1 VKKILNKN
9 YKLIT
14 LGAFLLFLAC
24 AFLVITPNNV
34 KLTDTSNIVKI
45 DEQILTADEDT
56 FLIYGKCYGPGE
68 LDPHNA
74 WDTGSFDVIDQV
86 VETLLAYNL
95 SDPELSI
102 IPRLASSMGTWS
114 PDNLNYMITLG
125 SGVMFHDGTIFNA
138 TAVRWSFDRLAYFMN
153 VSGTL
158 PEETRICLIDELY
171 RWNDGTPI
179 INRTEIINA
188 NTINF
193 VLNRPF
199 GAFEA
204 LLCFTGSGIMSPNST
219 PTTEYIDFATGD
231 LIGTGPFVYDEY
243 IPNIELNF
251 HAFENYWAGVA
262 NITYLKFSIITD
274 ANERNQA
281 LLSGEIDI
289 LDEPLPSFLDIF
301 EIDPN
306 IIVKSSPS
314 TIMRYL
320 GMNNKQIN
328 KTKRQAISYAINYS
342 YIIDVIL
349 DSPAARLKSPIPNG
363 IRYANDSFNVA
374 TLNLTKARNLMQGM
388 GFGIGFNISDD
399 AEWITVAEGL
409 TPFETYNYTYNIGN
423 RVREEIFVLL
433 QDNLKKIGI
442 EVTDAGMSLPYFLF
456 RCFEF
461 GGFHRDMLQL
471 YFFSWM
477 PDYND
482 PSNYINTMMTNRTVA
497 GNGCQI
503 NDYYLQDLMEKGL
516 QETNPVIRKGIYEEI
531 QRYCVEDLMPW
542 AFGYV
547 AFNYA
552 VYNIN
557 ITRYQPNPM
566 GKVWFYGVSGGRL
579 EPFIDNIDPI
589 IEITYSNLNT
599 TYGNGSIYIEAN
611 VTDDVQLQLPVYVG
625 FYYPNGTLLSME
637 NMIWAGGDTYNF
649 NWSVN
654 SYPADR
660 YYYFTIYANDT
671 SNNMAF
677 KTRYFSIIGPIQDT
691 TNPVI
696 TITYYDE
703 EAEYG
708 TDNILVTANI
718 IDNIMIQE
726 PVVIKF
732 YNPNGTLLSMDNM
745 RWIGGYTYYFNWSVN
760 FYPVDSLYYFTIY
773 ANDTSNNTAFESR
786 YFNISSFIQDTIN
799 PVITITYYDEEAE
812 YGTGNILVTA
822 NIIDNIMIQEPVVIK
837 FYNPNGTLLSM
848 DNMIWAGGDT
858 YDFNWSVNSYPIDN
872 LYYFTIYAYDN
883 SSNMASETRYFNI
896 SEIIP
901 SPTFWVLSPFIINDD
916 GTGDYTWM
924 EVANE
929 EWCSGSGTWNDPYII
944 KNLIING
951 NGESSCI
958 EIKNSNVYFQI
969 ENCTVYN
976 SWGGSWP
983 NFGAGIKLNNVSNA
997 ELINNNCSFNR
1008 AAQIFLDDHCVNNTI
1023 LGNLIDNF
1031 DPTINYPYG
1040 IILRNQCNNNT
1051 ISENTI
1057 SKNHFGIYLGP
1068 HCSYNIISGNTI
1080 INGNWGIEAFR
1091 CVNNIIFENTII
1103 HNNFFGIILSNCS
1116 YFTILDN
1123 NASHNKIGIFLE
1135 VSEYCIVLNN
1145 IINDNSENGIG
1156 LQFNS
1161 NNNIFSGNI
1170 LNCNSN
1176 CGVKILYDCH
1186 NNTIFDNL
1194 FINNGQNAQDSGIN
1208 NQWDNGT
1215 IGNYWDDYDGID
1227 ANDDGI
1233 GDTPYNIPGTAG
1245 SVDNFPIWD
1254 DGIDI
1259 IIPSEI
1265 LEDLITILENLE
1277 VPEEAECDINIAIR
1291 RLNRAIIK
1299 FEKGKFYDA
1308 FNKIQEAVEHLMYAQ
1323 DLGADT
1329 QEIIDSLINL
1339 VQGIVDQALED
1350 AINMVGED
1358 NYHIIVAQEKYNLAL
1373 QKLANGKY
1381 DKAVRYFKRA
1391 YKNAMKARCEWIPES
1406 YLDDLLDRLAEIQEL
1421 KTGDISDDA
1430 MAILNNAES
1439 KLIIA
1444 IEKANASNLKG
1455 SFYRLEDVIYF
1466 LLEAEGYGVNT
1477 SDIIESIV
1485 NNIKDVVY
1493 LKIVDAESALMN
1505 AISNPIENAWNH
1517 YNEAQELWNEGN
1529 YGNAINHYVIAIEKV
1544 KDALLP

>member
-1 VKKILNKN
+1 VKKIINRN

-14 LGAFLLFLAC
+14 LGAILLFLAC
-24 AFLVITPNNV
+24 AFLVIIPNNV
-34 KLTDTSNIVKI
+34 KLTDTSNIVI
-45 DEQILTADEDT
+45 NDEQILTADEDT

-138 TAVRWSFDRLAYFMN
+138 TAVRWNFDRLAYFMN

-158 PEETRICLIDELY
+158 PEETRICSIDELY

-251 HAFENYWAGVA
+251 HAFENYWAGVV

-274 ANERNQA
+274 ANKRNQA

-442 EVTDAGMSLPYFLF
+442 EVTDAGMSWPYFLF

-471 YFFSWM
+471 YFLHWM

-516 QETNPVIRKGIYEEI
+516 QETNPVIRKGMYEEI

-557 ITRYQPNPM
+557 ITGYQPNPM

-589 IEITYSNLNT
+589 IEITYSNSNT

-611 VTDDVQLQLPVYVG
+611 VTDDVQLQLPVYIG

-637 NMIWAGGDTYNF
+637 NMIWGGGDTYNF

-654 SYPADR
+654 FYPVDSL
-660 YYYFTIYANDT
+660 YYFTIYANDT

-677 KTRYFSIIGPIQDT
+677 KTRYFSITGPIQDT
-691 TNPVI
+691 TNPAI

-708 TDNILVTANI
+708 TDNISVTANI

-732 YNPNGTLLSMDNM
+732 YNPNGTLLSMDCM
-745 RWIGGYTYYFNWSVN
+745 IWVGGDTYYFNWNVN
-760 FYPVDSLYYFTIY
+760 SYPVDNLYYFTIY
-773 ANDTSNNTAFESR
+773 ANDTSN
-786 YFNISSFIQDTIN
+786 
-799 PVITITYYDEEAE
+799 
-812 YGTGNILVTA
+812 
-822 NIIDNIMIQEPVVIK
+822 
-837 FYNPNGTLLSM
+837 
-848 DNMIWAGGDT
+848 
-858 YDFNWSVNSYPIDN
+858 
-872 LYYFTIYAYDN
+872 
-883 SSNMASETRYFNI
+883 NMASETRYFNI

-997 ELINNNCSFNR
+997 ELINNNCSDNNGVG
-1008 AAQIFLDDHCVNNTI
+1008 IFLIDSNSNTI
-1023 LGNLIDNF
+1023 SGNIINNNLLNGGIYLEQSNNNLISENIIDSNAGG
-1031 DPTINYPYG
+1031 G
-1040 IILRNQCNNNT
+1040 IYIHYSNNNT
-1051 ISENTI
+1051 ISGNHIVNNYYCHGGIRLENCQFSEI
-1057 SKNHFGIYLGP
+1057 SENFIFNNNNGGISLYISSYNELYGNIVNHNQPGEGILLEGNSNHNIILDNIIDNNNMGIYLDTSFFNVIEGNIIINTEGNEAIGIYDS
-1068 HCSYNIISGNTI
+1068 HNNIISGNM
-1080 INGNWGIEAFR
+1080 
-1091 CVNNIIFENTII
+1091 VNF
-1103 HNNFFGIILSNCS
+1103 NFG
-1116 YFTILDN
+1116 D
-1123 NASHNKIGIFLE
+1123 G
-1135 VSEYCIVLNN
+1135 IVLDIANYN
-1145 IINDNSENGIG
+1145 EI
-1156 LQFNS
+1156 
-1161 NNNIFSGNI
+1161 SGNI
-1170 LNCNSN
+1170 ITNNGGSGLS
-1176 CGVKILYDCH
+1176 IYDGD
-1186 NNTIFDNL
+1186 NNTITGNML
-1194 FINNGQNAQDSGIN
+1194 INNTEIGILCDEQSVQNVIFN
-1208 NQWDNGT
+1208 NIVDNNLGGNAFDDGVEYGLKNFWDNGT

-1430 MAILNNAES
+1430 MASLNNAES

-1444 IEKANASNLKG
+1444 IEKANASNLEG

-1477 SDIIESIV
+1477 SDIIESIM

-1493 LKIVDAESALMN
+1493 LKIVDAEFALMN